1 MPARFVLQFNH
12 IPCKTCLQEDQK
24 LWRSLLKRIQRNYC
38 LLPVE
43 ERTSPGLFSVSASTE
58 MCWCQIKKATDL
70 EFYNSDESEIKGD
83 LYHLDQSMCH
93 LSRLPVLSLGLGD
106 SPVLE
111 VKDLLKKMGFD

>member
-1 MPARFVLQFNH
+1 MPARFALQFNH
-12 IPCKTCLQEDQK
+12 IPCKTCLWEDQK
-24 LWRSLLKRIQRNYC
+24 LWRSLKRIQRNYR

-43 ERTSPGLFSVSASTE
+43 ERTSPRLFLVSTSTE
-58 MCWCQIKKATDL
+58 MFCCQIKKGTDL
-70 EFYNSDESEIKGD
+70 EFYNSDESEIQGN

-93 LSRLPVLSLGLGD
+93 LSRLPVSSLGLGD